1 MPTATP
7 NARQKTISE
16 NIVLR
21 FVSLLSILAL
31 AAMLLTPATLQ
42 AGDKK
47 KKKTEEAPKQPNVLD
62 MIDYSKVFWPA
73 PPAPMRIKYL
83 NYFCCDKY
91 VPETSKKKSSW
102 MDRMAGAESQEQKRE
117 EKPLFA
123 LWTPYGMAVDSKG
136 NLYVADGKVG
146 AIFIFNTETKD
157 VSMIKNGV
165 QARFGDI
172 IGLAIDDA
180 DRLFVSDTKL
190 HRILVFNK
198 EHKVEGQIGQGL
210 IDPGGMAIDN
220 ENRFL
225 YVADSALD
233 QVLVFDADKLTIIRK
248 LGTSGKQHSLT
259 EAGQFAMP
267 TNVAVDADNN
277 LYVTDTYNSRVE
289 VFDADGNFIRAWGKA
304 GDQPGKLF
312 RPKGIAID
320 ADGHVWIADTQQDR
334 VQCFTQDGQLLMW
347 LGAHGGL
354 PGEFQ
359 ALAGLYIDRNNRM
372 FTSEQYPGRVQ
383 MFRYFTDDEAREQI
397 KQRQAETDKK
407 KAQGAKPA
415 AADAA
420 NAAPAKSSTAAKPQ

>member
-1 MPTATP
+1 MTT
-7 NARQKTISE
+7 NA
-16 NIVLR
+16 LG
-21 FVSLLSILAL
+21 FGALLAIAAIAL
-31 AAMLLTPATLQ
+31 MLVHPALLQ

-47 KKKTEEAPKQPNVLD
+47 KKTTAEAPKQTNVLD
-62 MIDYSKVFWPA
+62 LIDYSKVVWPA
-73 PPAPMRIKYL
+73 PPAPTRIKYL

-91 VPETSKKKSSW
+91 VPETGKKKSSW

-146 AIFIFNTETKD
+146 AIFIFNTETKE
-157 VSMIKNGV
+157 VSLIKHGV

-210 IDPGGMAIDN
+210 VDPGGMAIDN

-225 YVADSALD
+225 YVADAAQD
-233 QVLVFDADKLTIIRK
+233 QVLVFDADKLTFIRK
-248 LGTSGKQHSLT
+248 LGTSGKAHTLT
-259 EAGQFAMP
+259 EPGQFAMP
-267 TNVAVDADNN
+267 TNVAVDADAN
-277 LYVTDTYNSRVE
+277 LYVTDTWNNRIE
-289 VFDADGNFIRAWGKA
+289 VFDADGNFIRTWGKA

-320 ADGHVWIADTQQDR
+320 VDGHVWVADTQQDR

-354 PGEFQ
+354 PGQFQ

-397 KQRQAETDKK
+397 KQRQAETDRKK
-407 KAQGAKPA
+407 GQGTRP

-420 NAAPAKSSTAAKPQ
+420 APALKADSAAKPQ